1 MPAEPYSV
9 LLLATRKNQ
18 WLTDLA
24 SALESHPDPMSA
36 TAIMQMLDTAVP
48 DAILAAECSD
58 ESHDLF
64 ESLHQRYPHNNRPAL
79 IYCVE
84 ETPDLRFL
92 PLADAILPRV
102 QRDLFTYLVQ
112 RSIDDKR
119 ARDAQ
124 QQRIDDLEVE
134 QGRLKKAIYETEL
147 LKNAIV
153 RNVNHEL
160 RTPLLQVKSA
170 VALIAED
177 MEGSNLAE
185 YATSATAR
193 LEAVVKSISQLTASL
208 DDMTM
213 NPLIVRECIESAMR
227 ERKRS
232 WEQQG
237 QLERVQVDIGKKM
250 PPAFGNRQGITIV
263 LVQLI
268 DNALKFSDGAVN
280 ISARREGDIVRI
292 AVEDEGIGIDPDKLE
307 ELFKVFVQGDPSE
320 IRHYGG
326 TGVGLAI
333 VRLILDRHETQIAV
347 DSAPGK
353 GSSFSF
359 DLPTVDLDHV

>member
-1 MPAEPYSV
+1 
-9 LLLATRKNQ
+9 
-18 WLTDLA
+18 
-24 SALESHPDPMSA
+24 
-36 TAIMQMLDTAVP
+36 
-48 DAILAAECSD
+48 
-58 ESHDLF
+58 
-64 ESLHQRYPHNNRPAL
+64 
-79 IYCVE
+79 
-84 ETPDLRFL
+84 
-92 PLADAILPRV
+92 
-102 QRDLFTYLVQ
+102 
-112 RSIDDKR
+112 
-119 ARDAQ
+119 
-124 QQRIDDLEVE
+124 
-134 QGRLKKAIYETEL
+134 
-147 LKNAIV
+147 
-153 RNVNHEL
+153 
-160 RTPLLQVKSA
+160 
-170 VALIAED
+170 
-177 MEGSNLAE
+177 
-185 YATSATAR
+185 
-193 LEAVVKSISQLTASL
+193 
-208 DDMTM
+208 
-213 NPLIVRECIESAMR
+213 MR

-292 AVEDEGIGIDPDKLE
+292 AVEDEGIGIDPDKLD